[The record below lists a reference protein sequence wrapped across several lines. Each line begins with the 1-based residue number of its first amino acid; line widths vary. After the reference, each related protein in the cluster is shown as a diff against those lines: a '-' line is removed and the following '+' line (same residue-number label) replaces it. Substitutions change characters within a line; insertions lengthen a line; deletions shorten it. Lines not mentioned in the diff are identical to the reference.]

1 LENFEMKKSL
11 IALAVLAAS
20 GAAMAQ
26 SSVTLYGLIDTF
38 VTNVKFDN
46 GAGVKPPSATA
57 ATAYAGTTQGLLQ
70 SGGVNGS
77 RWGLKG
83 SEDLGG
89 GLKANFDL
97 QAGFAVD
104 TGAAS
109 SALAF
114 HRASWVGF
122 SGGFGA
128 VKLGRIPTAYYDA
141 EGGFDGVFNSA
152 LSAGAVAFRTASG
165 ADTSFE
171 KSNYGSRFDNSVRYE
186 TPNLSGFTGVV
197 QYGLTEN
204 KALAINAIP
213 AIPANP
219 ATGAPA
225 VAAVPAVPAHDAGAN
240 FSLSASYAGGPVSAV
255 FAYESEKADSTK
267 AAKTNTRL
275 GAAYDFGA
283 AKLKASYGQ
292 GGNVAAVQDAK
303 VTEFQIGVD
312 VPLSAALTLSTNFA
326 SSKDNATL
334 DAKEGKRTAFG
345 IGAAYTLSKRTF
357 LYGGYVNGK
366 KTDIGSTSDATV
378 RAFAVGVQHRF

>member
-1 LENFEMKKSL
+1 MKKSL

-38 VTNVKFDN
+38 ATDVKFDK
-46 GAGVKPPSATA
+46 GTGVKAPSASVA
-57 ATAYAGTTQGLLQ
+57 AGLAGTTQNLLQ

-97 QAGFAVD
+97 QQGFSVD
-104 TGAAS
+104 TGAAGNPVG
-109 SALAF
+109 F
-114 HRASWVGF
+114 NRASWVGF
-122 SGGFGA
+122 SGDFGA
-128 VKLGRIPTAYYDA
+128 VKLGRIPTAFYDA
-141 EGGFDGVFNSA
+141 EGGFDGTFNSA

-165 ADTSFE
+165 SDTSFE

-204 KALAINAIP
+204 KALA
-213 AIPANP
+213 
-219 ATGAPA
+219 TSTA
-225 VAAVPAVPAHDAGAN
+225 VAHDAGAN
-240 FSLSASYAGGPVSAV
+240 FSLSASYAGGPVAAV
-255 FAYESEKADSTK
+255 FAYQSEKADSTQV
-267 AAKTNTRL
+267 AKTNTRL
-275 GAAYDFGA
+275 GASYDFVA

-292 GGNVAAVQDAK
+292 GGNVGAVQDAK

-312 VPLSAALTLSTNFA
+312 VPLSAALTLSGNFA
-326 SSKDNATL
+326 TSKDNATL
-334 DAKEGKRTAFG
+334 DAGEGKRTAFG
-345 IGAAYTLSKRTF
+345 IGAAYTLSKRTYV
-357 LYGGYVNGK
+357 YGGYVNGK
-366 KTDIGSTSDATV
+366 KTGIGSTSDATV
-378 RAFAVGVQHRF
+378 SAFAVGVQHRF